1 MSVEPSGDALGAF
14 VRGETVLGQGSRCWV
29 VELLRF
35 GAHGSAGF
43 RQYEAAVAAA
53 DNAKVVLRL
62 YEGVRTVCDG
72 AGLVP
77 AWDGIFIA
85 EFTSPAAFAGCWSD
99 PGFEEARQARAAS
112 LEACN
117 MIASDGQWAPSVAK
131 IDEPPPHGFGPHSG
145 PMAAPDWEPDM
156 EVASAKAAAKSEQEA
171 ARIAVTDAQLNGFED
186 DREFDTGGRIWML
199 NLLKFEPGDDRAY
212 YRAYSQQAG
221 KHIGDGAGG
230 ESMTRGAGGGAQFVC
245 STCVTLVG
253 EVDFDSLATMQYPDR
268 ASFLDHIRELN
279 AITEGTEQADG

>member
-1 MSVEPSGDALGAF
+1 MSVEPGGDALGAF
-14 VRGETVLGQGSRCWV
+14 VRGETGLGQGSRCWV

-35 GAHGSAGF
+35 AADGSAGF
-43 RQYEAAVAAA
+43 REYEAAIAAA

-85 EFTSPAAFAGCWSD
+85 EFPSPAAFAACWSD
-99 PGFEEARQARAAS
+99 AGLAAARQARAAS

-131 IDEPPPHGFGPHSG
+131 VDEGPPAGFGPHSG

-156 EVASAKAAAKSEQEA
+156 EVASGKAAAKSEQEV
-171 ARIAVTDAQLNGFED
+171 ARIAVTDAQLNAFED
-186 DREFDTGGRIWML
+186 DREFDTAGRIWML
-199 NLLKFEPGDDRAY
+199 NLLKFEPG
-212 YRAYSQQAG
+212 
-221 KHIGDGAGG
+221 
-230 ESMTRGAGGGAQFVC
+230 E
-245 STCVTLVG
+245 
-253 EVDFDSLATMQYPDR
+253 
-268 ASFLDHIRELN
+268 
-279 AITEGTEQADG
+279 